1 MSKAKTRNK
10 PKKRKAPRISDDEL
24 VKLGAFADNQYV
36 KDFDEYSGKF
46 TYTKRFYIDMY
57 DLISSGKTYAE
68 AYDALGF
75 DSAVLGKNRA
85 NSAGKRAVA
94 MAKDGSLHKVS
105 PDNYDGSK
113 PEGFYEF
120 STQEEELAYY
130 KARTI
135 YLSTMVEA
143 QKKIPSALREILT
156 SSKSRER

>member
-1 MSKAKTRNK
+1 MSKAKRRNK
-10 PKKRKAPRISDDEL
+10 PKQRKAPRISDKEL
-24 VKLGAFADNQYV
+24 MTLAPFADNEYV
-36 KDFDEYSGKF
+36 RDFDDYSGKF

-57 DLISSGKTYAE
+57 DLISKGKSYAE

-94 MAKDGSLHKVS
+94 MAKNGTLHKVS

-120 STQEEELAYY
+120 STSEEELAYY
-130 KARTI
+130 KARTL
-135 YLSTMVEA
+135 YLNTVIEV
-143 QKKIPSALREILT
+143 QKKIPSVLQEIRT
-156 SSKSRER
+156 SSKSRRK